1 LEITSITCP
10 QCSAEMPAGAA
21 FCPGCGRRMIA
32 VPAEVASTG
41 FLRENVAA
49 ALAYVTFIPAIV
61 FLRLKPFNH
70 NRLVRFHSWQSI
82 CFAIAAALA
91 SLVLRI
97 LFFVLS
103 LVPRLGYLLGSL
115 AVLVAGLGF
124 AILWLVV
131 LIKAFQG
138 ELFKL
143 PVIGDFAEKA

>member
-1 LEITSITCP
+1 
-10 QCSAEMPAGAA
+10 
-21 FCPGCGRRMIA
+21 MIA
-32 VPAEVASTG
+32 VPAAVGTTG
-41 FLRENVAA
+41 FLKENLAA

-61 FLRLKPFNH
+61 FLRLRPFNH

-82 CFAIAAALA
+82 CLAIAGV
-91 SLVLRI
+91 LVAIGLRI

-103 LVPRLGYLLGSL
+103 LIPRFGYLLGSL
-115 AVLVAGLGF
+115 AVLVVGLGF
-124 AILWLVV
+124 TILWLVG

>member
-1 LEITSITCP
+1 
-10 QCSAEMPAGAA
+10 MPASAA

-41 FLRENVAA
+41 ILKENLAA
-49 ALAYVTFIPAIV
+49 ALAYVSFIPAIV
-61 FLRLKPFNH
+61 FLRVRPFKH

-82 CFAIAAALA
+82 FFAIAGALA
-91 SLVLRI
+91 AIVLRI
-97 LFFVLS
+97 VFFVLS
-103 LVPRLGYLLGSL
+103 LIPRFGYLLGSL
-115 AVLVAGLGF
+115 VVLVVGIGF
-124 AILWLVV
+124 MILWLVA

>member
-1 LEITSITCP
+1 
-10 QCSAEMPAGAA
+10 MPADAA

-41 FLRENVAA
+41 FLRENAAA

-82 CFAIAAALA
+82 FFAIAAALA

-97 LFFVLS
+97 LFFLLS
-103 LVPRLGYLLGSL
+103 LVPRLGYLVGSL
-115 AVLVAGLGF
+115 VVVMVALGF
-124 AILWLVV
+124 VMAWLVV

-143 PVIGDFAEKA
+143 PIIGDLAEKV